1 MGSTL
6 LPKPDAN
13 DFVARSAAAHSLIS
27 AALVVVELAIATVL
41 GIGLAVLGADGGAW
55 ILGGIAAGA
64 IVFRLHYTHSSSP
77 VAPNRTARRMGQLL
91 IGLTV
96 GFSIQHSDLAA
107 LSSQIPLFAALILLS
122 LGIGGGIGLLYAR
135 VEPTDAL
142 TAILATVPGNIGVMA
157 SIAADYGKN
166 APLVSLVQ
174 LMRFTVV
181 TFLIP
186 LMVSGLTHFSQP
198 HDLPSTLHQ
207 LTPHWAAVVPMDF
220 VRLGLLFGMTTA
232 AIYGGGK
239 LRVPV
244 AAFLCPI
251 LVGMVFNGLLAG
263 VPLAGVANIAT
274 ADFRLPPLFNLVG
287 QILLGITIGEYW
299 GMNPNLSRATV
310 ARATVPVMI
319 TFVAGLL
326 SAAIARLVTSWDWLT
341 CLLVTAPGGSPE
353 MIWIAL
359 SLNHDVEIV
368 TAGHLLRLVA
378 INALL
383 PAMIVIGQYFEQR
396 GFNGSLPAE
405 ALLGET
411 ATPNMSPSRVPSNTP

>member
-1 MGSTL
+1 
-6 LPKPDAN
+6 
-13 DFVARSAAAHSLIS
+13 
-27 AALVVVELAIATVL
+27 
-41 GIGLAVLGADGGAW
+41 
-55 ILGGIAAGA
+55 
-64 IVFRLHYTHSSSP
+64 
-77 VAPNRTARRMGQLL
+77 
-91 IGLTV
+91 
-96 GFSIQHSDLAA
+96 
-107 LSSQIPLFAALILLS
+107 
-122 LGIGGGIGLLYAR
+122 
-135 VEPTDAL
+135 
-142 TAILATVPGNIGVMA
+142 MA

-198 HDLPSTLHQ
+198 HDLQSTLHQ
-207 LTPHWAAVVPMDF
+207 LTPQWAAVEPMDF

-263 VPLAGVANIAT
+263 VPLAGVPLAGVANIAT
-274 ADFRLPPLFNLVG
+274 ADFSLPPLFNLVG

-326 SAAIARLVTSWDWLT
+326 LAGIARLVTSWDWLT

-411 ATPNMSPSRVPSNTP
+411 ATPNASPIRVPSNTP